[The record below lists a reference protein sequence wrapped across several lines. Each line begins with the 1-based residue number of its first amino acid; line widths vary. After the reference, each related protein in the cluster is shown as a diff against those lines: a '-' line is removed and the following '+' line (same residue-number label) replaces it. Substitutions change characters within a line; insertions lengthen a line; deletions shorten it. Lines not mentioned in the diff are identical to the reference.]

1 MIFGSPA
8 VYGIF
13 SIIPVRWSKWRIAAC
28 ICIATCTF
36 LASRFKS
43 ETRVPYESDPCM
55 CALVFCSVCGFK
67 FVITGAVGGVFSG
80 VLVFKSTI
88 SGVFGV

>member
-8 VYGIF
+8 AYGIF

-80 VLVFKSTI
+80 VLVFESVV
-88 SGVFGV
+88 SGGFGV